1 MNQRLARRYAARDAY
16 VIYGIIG
23 PRGPTLDA
31 ATKKRLILG
40 FLTNWVSRFV
50 STIIQLV
57 QVPIFFHFW
66 STNVYGDWLIVNA
79 LPSYL
84 AFSSIGFGSVASNEM
99 TMLNSAGD
107 REGALRVFQSCWWLV
122 TLVCS
127 AVGLLLVPVLL
138 VVPLG
143 SLINVHSISE
153 SDTKHIVFYLG
164 ISVLLGQL
172 EQLMGAAYT
181 CVARYSLGVLIKSI
195 LTFLAFAAM
204 IVPVV
209 LGYGPRTTAL
219 VFAVA
224 NCLGTVVF
232 AFLMRRNLPWIKFG
246 WRYARFSE
254 IRRLAPLAV
263 AFMGFPI
270 GNALNLQGTLMAIQY
285 ALGPVEVAI
294 FASARTVSR
303 VALQMVQMINTTF
316 WPEVSLAY
324 GASNIDTIRILHRRA
339 CQMAGIFAVIV
350 ALGMMTFGPW
360 FLTHWTGGHVPP
372 SRPLLAILLLVVIIY
387 ALWSTSSLLPS
398 ATNQHQRLAAWYIT
412 ATTITVVLTFFMAR
426 WKGLYGAAASLVLSE
441 IIMNIY
447 VLPNSLRLAR
457 DTFPAFMASMLQ
469 YPPSLKPGALVAR
482 LRRSRPELEAE

>member
-1 MNQRLARRYAARDAY
+1 MDATTKRRL
-16 VIYGIIG
+16 VWS
-23 PRGPTLDA
+23 
-31 ATKKRLILG
+31 
-40 FLTNWVSRFV
+40 FLSNWVSRLA

-57 QVPIFFHFW
+57 QVPVFFHFW
-66 STNVYGDWLIVNA
+66 ATSVYGDWLIINA

-107 REGALRVFQSCWWLV
+107 REGALRVFQSCWWLIA
-122 TLVCS
+122 LVCS
-127 AVGLLLVPVLL
+127 AVGVLMVPVL
-138 VVPLG
+138 VFIPFG
-143 SLINVHSISE
+143 SILNVHAISE
-153 SDTKHIVFYLG
+153 SDIKWIVFYLG
-164 ISVLLGQL
+164 VSVLLGQL
-172 EQLMGAAYT
+172 EQLMSAAYT
-181 CVARYSLGVLIKSI
+181 CVARYSLGQFIKSI
-195 LTFLAFAAM
+195 LTLAAFCAM
-204 IVPVV
+204 IIPIV
-209 LGYGPRTTAL
+209 LGYGPRTTAM
-219 VFAVA
+219 VFAAA

-232 AFLMRRNLPWIKFG
+232 GLLMRRNIPWIRFG
-246 WRYARFSE
+246 WRRAKFSE
-254 IRRLAPLAV
+254 IRRLAPLAI

-324 GASNIDTIRILHRRA
+324 GASNLDTIRALHRRA
-339 CQMAGIFAVIV
+339 CQMAGIFAIAV
-350 ALGMMTFGPW
+350 ALGMMTLGPW

-387 ALWSTSSLLPS
+387 SLWSTSSLLPS

-412 ATTITVVLTFFMAR
+412 ATAVTVVLTNFLAR
-426 WKGLYGAAASLVLSE
+426 WKGLYGAAASLVVSE
-441 IIMNIY
+441 VIMNIY
-447 VLPNSLRLAR
+447 VLPNSLRMAN
-457 DTFPAFMASMLQ
+457 DTFPAFLASMAS
-469 YPPSLKPGALVAR
+469 YPQSLKPAALIAR